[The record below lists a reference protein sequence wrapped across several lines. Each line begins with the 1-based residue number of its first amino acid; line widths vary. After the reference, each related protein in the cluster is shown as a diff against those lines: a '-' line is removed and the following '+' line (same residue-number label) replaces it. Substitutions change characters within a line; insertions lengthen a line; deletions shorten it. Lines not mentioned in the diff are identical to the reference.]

1 VIIVRS
7 EFERRE
13 RINACCVEHLFIRHP
28 AARGVDLPLPQ
39 RRAVPV
45 RFVEVR
51 LFRKG
56 PLFGRRP
63 VYMRRWEPGSALA
76 ATAKEISKYLADNG
90 SVDATIVASWD
101 EI

>member
-1 VIIVRS
+1 MPAVWSISSSGIRP
-7 EFERRE
+7 RE
-13 RINACCVEHLFIRHP
+13 VSIYRFLKD
-28 AARGVDLPLPQ
+28 ARC
-39 RRAVPV
+39 PV